1 MADLVA
7 SDPKHLASSG
17 PYVNEDFLIKKVL
30 WSNLKTE
37 GSCAKCLKNSG
48 NSRLTRATLGVS
60 HGSHAIR
67 VANWKRDWID
77 TLLDRLV
84 DQMCIFLD
92 TSEPILD
99 SRSRAVTAEPSS
111 NV

>member
-1 MADLVA
+1 LC
-7 SDPKHLASSG
+7 
-17 PYVNEDFLIKKVL
+17 KVL
-30 WSNLKTE
+30 EKL
-37 GSCAKCLKNSG
+37 G

-84 DQMCIFLD
+84 DQMRIFLD
-92 TSEPILD
+92 TPESILD